1 MSNII
6 KAIRAYYG
14 YSQEEVA
21 LGIGMSKRTYFTKEN
36 NPSLFTIGELER
48 LANFL
53 NVKKEVFFKE
63 KVAILETVI

>member
-21 LGIGMSKRTYFTKEN
+21 LGIRMSKRTYFTKEN

-53 NVKKEVFFKE
+53 NVEKEVFFKE
-63 KVAILETVI
+63 KVAILETII